1 MTNQPFLRRPGHENP
16 IPPGTTMREWE
27 KRRQAEAEQLSQVG
41 MPSSFD
47 ESLLAV
53 LERIATALETI
64 AERERL

>member
-1 MTNQPFLRRPGHENP
+1 VTDQPMSETARRYLQPFEEPD
-16 IPPGTTMREWE
+16 
-27 KRRQAEAEQLSQVG
+27 LSHVG

>member
-1 MTNQPFLRRPGHENP
+1 MTWLRTARGPGLAEMSETARRYLQPFEEPEPKPVN
-16 IPPGTTMREWE
+16 W
-27 KRRQAEAEQLSQVG
+27 VG
-41 MPSSFD
+41 MPSTFD